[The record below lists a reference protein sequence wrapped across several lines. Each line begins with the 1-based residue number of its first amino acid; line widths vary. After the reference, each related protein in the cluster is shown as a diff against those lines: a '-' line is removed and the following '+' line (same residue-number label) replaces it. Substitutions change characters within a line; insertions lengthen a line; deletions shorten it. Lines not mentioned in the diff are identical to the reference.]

1 LCDPEGQRRR
11 LSPKTTTTVPA
22 DSTVRYRTAGAG
34 GYGDP
39 TDRPV
44 AAVLADVRDGYVT
57 VEAAR
62 EDYGVAVD
70 PDSLTVDE
78 AATARLREDG

>member
-1 LCDPEGQRRR
+1 
-11 LSPKTTTTVPA
+11 
-22 DSTVRYRTAGAG
+22 
-34 GYGDP
+34 
-39 TDRPV
+39 
-44 AAVLADVRDGYVT
+44 VLADVRDGYVT